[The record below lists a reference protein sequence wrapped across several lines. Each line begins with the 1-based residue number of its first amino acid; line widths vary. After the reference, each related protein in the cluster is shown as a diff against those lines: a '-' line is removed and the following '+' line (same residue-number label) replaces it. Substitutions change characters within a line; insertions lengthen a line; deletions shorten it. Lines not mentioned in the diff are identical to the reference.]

1 MYYFKKFGYK
11 KRLLLWRKTH
21 VYVILLLLLGWRTIA
36 FPCWPR
42 DWGAEG
48 WNLGSTPHTGML
60 ACRQAKGGGRSRKN
74 IQHPGQ
80 ERGFVGKG
88 RNGKQ
93 EDTALPEEWAAGK
106 IHCWQLSSLKSGHS
120 RHPTGARVVPEHPC
134 VVRCGRIAQACP
146 ASRGEDN
153 AGQRL
158 DRRSESFI
166 IREERGNEGVTD
178 TGA

>member
-1 MYYFKKFGYK
+1 M
-11 KRLLLWRKTH
+11 
-21 VYVILLLLLGWRTIA
+21 
-36 FPCWPR
+36 
-42 DWGAEG
+42 
-48 WNLGSTPHTGML
+48 
-60 ACRQAKGGGRSRKN
+60 
-74 IQHPGQ
+74 
-80 ERGFVGKG
+80 
-88 RNGKQ
+88 
-93 EDTALPEEWAAGK
+93 
-106 IHCWQLSSLKSGHS
+106 
-120 RHPTGARVVPEHPC
+120 VPEHPC